1 MSRHSAVIAAY
12 VGTTARRPRWARL
25 LVLVV
30 VVVAVVVVGTPAI
43 RDSILKT
50 AGWALIV
57 DDGIES
63 AAVVVVAADA
73 AGAGVLEAVD
83 LVHRGVVSRVAV
95 FADLPD
101 SADREFMRRGVPWDD
116 AAARAAAQFRS
127 LGVVAVEQIPRS
139 VAGTQAETRALG
151 AWCHAHGIRSV
162 IVVTMSDHSRRWRR
176 IVHRTVPRDQTR
188 VLVRPS
194 RYSPFDPDRWW
205 QSRDGVRTAVIEL
218 QKLLLDV
225 ARHPMS

>member
-1 MSRHSAVIAAY
+1 MLRHS
-12 VGTTARRPRWARL
+12 
-25 LVLVV
+25 
-30 VVVAVVVVGTPAI
+30 
-43 RDSILKT
+43 ILQA

-57 DDGIES
+57 DDGVEPVD
-63 AAVVVVAADA
+63 VVVVSADA

-83 LVHRGVVSRVAV
+83 LVERGVVSRVAV

-139 VAGTQAETRALG
+139 VAGTQAEARALG
-151 AWCHAHGIRSV
+151 AWCRAHGVRSV
-162 IVVTMSDHSRRWRR
+162 VVVTMSDHSRRWRR
-176 IVHRTVPRDQTR
+176 IVHRTVHRDETR

-194 RYSPFDPDRWW
+194 RYSAFDPDRWW
-205 QSRDGVRTAVIEL
+205 QSRDGIRTAVIEL

-225 ARHPMS
+225 ARHPIS

>member
-1 MSRHSAVIAAY
+1 MAQRDAALAAY
-12 VGTTARRPRWARL
+12 VDTRTRWPRWAPPL
-25 LVLVV
+25 IGLVL
-30 VVVAVVVVGTPAI
+30 AAAIVVGTPTL
-43 RDSILKT
+43 RHSILQA

-57 DDGIES
+57 DDGVEPVD
-63 AAVVVVAADA
+63 VVVVSADA

-83 LVHRGVVSRVAV
+83 LVERGVVSRVAV

-139 VAGTQAETRALG
+139 VAGTQAEARALG
-151 AWCHAHGIRSV
+151 AWCRAHGVRSV
-162 IVVTMSDHSRRWRR
+162 VVVTMSDHSRRWRR
-176 IVHRTVPRDQTR
+176 IVHRTVHRDETR
-188 VLVRPS
+188 VLVRLS
-194 RYSPFDPDRWW
+194 RYSAFDPDRWW
-205 QSRDGVRTAVIEL
+205 QSRDGIRTAVIEL

-225 ARHPMS
+225 ARHPIS